1 MAASEDLEVSVDS
14 EEEIILEIQE
24 EDQASGEEVILEIQE
39 EDQASE
45 EEAAAAALVQVDSE
59 VVHQLHQQLQPQQLP
74 TQEAHL
80 QEDLVDSED
89 SETVDLHQVL
99 EEDQAVHL
107 LPQLHRLLQHL
118 QLRIIILVLVPQAQL
133 QHQDQHQHQ
142 DRQDLEEDQA
152 SEEVQVSV
160 VVLKTHLQLLHQ
172 IVKFQTNQTQD
183 YV

>member
-74 TQEAHL
+74 TLEAHL
-80 QEDLVDSED
+80 QEDLGDLED
-89 SETVDLHQVL
+89 SETVDLHQ
-99 EEDQAVHL
+99 AVHL
-107 LPQLHRLLQHL
+107 LPQLPRLLQLL
-118 QLRIIILVLVPQAQL
+118 QLRIIILARVPQAQL
-133 QHQDQHQHQ
+133 QHQDQ

-152 SEEVQVSV
+152 SEEVLASG

-172 IVKFQTNQTQD
+172 IVKFQTSQTQD